1 MNAWQE
7 DLYRDQ
13 LATKAWGDLN
23 APDPYAKQLKNAAVS
38 ITEAIMLL
46 ASAENRLA
54 DGMTEVF
61 DTPMEMKIGSFL
73 DQLQDMRID
82 LAELAKKYGRGER
95 E

>member
-23 APDPYAKQLKNAAVS
+23 APDPCRSQLITAATS
-38 ITEAIMLL
+38 IKECVMFL
-46 ASAENRLA
+46 ARAESRLA
-54 DGMTEVF
+54 DGMTELF
-61 DTPMEMKIGSFL
+61 DTPMELRLGSFL
-73 DQLQDMRID
+73 DQLQDIRID
-82 LAELAKKYGRGER
+82 LNDLSKKYERGER